1 MVLVNTIRKAKADH
15 DGVTLVETVITMVIV
30 VILSSVGI
38 ISYKA
43 IQDRIRINALTT
55 NLHGWIGTVR
65 KASLLGAGCTARINK
80 EIGSSGTIAT
90 STLTAA
96 ASTSIER
103 NCVPPLST
111 KTFEKGS
118 LKDGSTFE
126 IEGRPVDE
134 IMDGGQTVIQF
145 TPRGTVVIPA
155 GTSQIDI
162 VLTLMPSGPKRCI
175 SIKNL
180 IGQTTIS
187 NGDTCEKQERF

>member
-1 MVLVNTIRKAKADH
+1 MVLANTIRKSKIDH
-15 DGVTLVETVITMVIV
+15 DGATLVETVIVIV
-30 VILSSVGI
+30 IVGILSSLGI
-38 ISYKA
+38 GTYKA

-55 NLHGWIGTVR
+55 NVYGWIETVR
-65 KASLLGAGCTARINK
+65 KASMLGAGCTARINK
-80 EIGSSGTIAT
+80 DISSTGTIAT

-96 ASTSIER
+96 SSTSIER
-103 NCVPPLST
+103 NCAPLLST
-111 KTFEKGS
+111 QNFKGS

-126 IEGRPVDE
+126 IEGKPIDK
-134 IMDGGQTVIQF
+134 IMDGDQTVIQF
-145 TPRGTVVIPA
+145 TPRGTVVMPA
-155 GTSQIDI
+155 DTPQIDI